1 MNEMQTLIAK
11 LRPSQAYNKG
21 FDAGWEYAVGRAFGD
36 KRPYLPDFDTWDEA
50 YEWEC
55 GFEDGYA
62 SVDD

>member
-21 FDAGWEYAVGRAFGD
+21 FDAGWEYAVGRAFGV
-36 KRPYLPDFDTWDEA
+36 RAPSMPDFDTAEDANNWQ
-50 YEWEC
+50 C
-55 GFEDGYA
+55 GVEDGYA